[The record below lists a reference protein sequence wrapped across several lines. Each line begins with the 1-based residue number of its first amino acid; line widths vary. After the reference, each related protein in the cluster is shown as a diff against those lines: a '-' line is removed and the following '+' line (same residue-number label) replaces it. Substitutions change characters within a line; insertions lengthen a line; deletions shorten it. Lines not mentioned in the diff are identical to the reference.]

1 MPPVV
6 PPPPPSKTPPLK
18 IAVLGGEGFLG
29 SRVVERLKATED
41 FFASSS
47 SSSGRTKEEE
57 EVSSSSSFVA
67 SSSSRGRR
75 VVVEVE
81 SWDVSPTADRKVNVL
96 DETQLNDAFEQFE
109 PSTVI
114 HCAGVVKFRRADAE
128 TLRRVNVQG
137 TRNVLSSISC
147 RKTKTSSVRHLVYL
161 STVAVLGARRE
172 DDDDDERGPLLTE
185 EDFSVG
191 RTFERNP
198 YAQSKQDAHELVLQ
212 FRKDNHPNNVCVTIV
227 LPGFL
232 TGPNPNSAY
241 WEKKTIPS
249 RVPFGTVSLVDV
261 RDVAKAIAMIIVLQT
276 TNAARKNVDGS
287 QITNTEYVVTGYN
300 LSCREFA
307 EKLHELYT
315 GGMQKKRIRNVPRFA
330 KPLLLFAANLVD
342 RFETV
347 QTTLA
352 QAEQSF
358 LDRSCSSAKIAEK
371 IHWKADFDIDD
382 TLRHSVD
389 SQRPVYLVV
398 GASSGVGKEIVRELG
413 REFCTVLAWSRRETT
428 LDDFEFLDMKAIFAS
443 KRVDCT
449 SSASVAMAMKDIFK
463 VYGRCDAV
471 FMCVGKGCPHP
482 LVETSDETM
491 EDVVKSNI
499 FSAFYVAKHYA
510 AHLKTAASN
519 KRRWR
524 RGKLVAISSIA
535 AFFAPSGFNL
545 YAASKTCVSKMLN
558 ILKKEENAYLSV
570 NVMHPFRIRTSFF
583 REYRNQPPA
592 WQCLEPVLIA
602 RAAIAR
608 LGWFYV
614 FYDAGN
620 ACRRLYQAL
629 AFALRYCFCRVFFL
643 AAAAARTNP
652 PTSHPEKEE
661 EEEDKVVVVEKVPS
675 SDFV

>member
-1 MPPVV
+1 MMMPPNKGGGGV
-6 PPPPPSKTPPLK
+6 PPPRLK

-29 SRVVERLKATED
+29 ARVVERLKATPD
-41 FFASSS
+41 FFCASSS
-47 SSSGRTKEEE
+47 SSS
-57 EVSSSSSFVA
+57 SSSSSRNHRPHVVA
-67 SSSSRGRR
+67 
-75 VVVEVE
+75 EVE
-81 SWDVSPTADRKVNVL
+81 SWDVSPAADRRVNVL
-96 DETQLNDAFEQFE
+96 DETQLNDAVEQFE
-109 PSTVI
+109 PTTVI

-137 TRNVLSSISC
+137 TRNVLSSI
-147 RKTKTSSVRHLVYL
+147 RLGRSVRHLVYL
-161 STVAVLGARRE
+161 STVAVLGARR
-172 DDDDDERGPLLTE
+172 DDDDDDDDGQKKPLLTE
-185 EDFSVG
+185 ENFSVG

-198 YAQSKQDAHELVLQ
+198 YTQSKQDAHELVLQ
-212 FRKDNHPNNVCVTIV
+212 FRKDNSHPNDVCVTIV

-249 RVPFGTVSLVDV
+249 RVPFGTVPLVDV
-261 RDVAKAIAMIIVLQT
+261 RDVAKAIAMIVALQT
-276 TNAARKNVDGS
+276 TTTMTTTTTNAGRKKNVDGSS

-300 LSCREFA
+300 LSCRDFA

-315 GGMQKKRIRNVPRFA
+315 GGMQKKRIRNLPRFS
-330 KPLLLFAANLVD
+330 KPLLLFLASLVD

-428 LDDFEFLDMKAIFAS
+428 LDDFEFLDDMKRAIFAS
-443 KRVDCT
+443 ERVDCT

-491 EDVVKSNI
+491 EDVVKSNV

-510 AHLKTAASN
+510 AQLKTAASN
-519 KRRWR
+519 KSRRRRR

-592 WQCLEPVLIA
+592 WQCLEPALIA

-608 LGWFYV
+608 RGWFYV
-614 FYDAGN
+614 FYDVGN

-629 AFALRYCFCRVFFL
+629 AFALRYCFFCRARVL
-643 AAAAARTNP
+643 AAAAAERTNH
-652 PTSHPEKEE
+652 PTSHPEKK
-661 EEEDKVVVVEKVPS
+661 EDVVVVEKVPEC
-675 SDFV
+675 V

>member
-1 MPPVV
+1 MMPPNKGGGGV
-6 PPPPPSKTPPLK
+6 PPPRLK

-29 SRVVERLKATED
+29 ARVVERLKATPD
-41 FFASSS
+41 FFCASSS
-47 SSSGRTKEEE
+47 SSS
-57 EVSSSSSFVA
+57 SSSSSRNHRPHVVA
-67 SSSSRGRR
+67 
-75 VVVEVE
+75 EVE
-81 SWDVSPTADRKVNVL
+81 SWDVSPTADRRVNVL
-96 DETQLNDAFEQFE
+96 DETQLNDAVEQFE
-109 PSTVI
+109 PTTVI

-137 TRNVLSSISC
+137 TRNVLSSI
-147 RKTKTSSVRHLVYL
+147 RLGRSVRHLVYL
-161 STVAVLGARRE
+161 STVAVLGARR
-172 DDDDDERGPLLTE
+172 DDDDDDDDDGQKKPLLTE
-185 EDFSVG
+185 ENFSVG

-198 YAQSKQDAHELVLQ
+198 YTQSKQDAHELVLQ
-212 FRKDNHPNNVCVTIV
+212 FRKDNSHPNDVCVTIV

-249 RVPFGTVSLVDV
+249 RVPFGTVPLVDV
-261 RDVAKAIAMIIVLQT
+261 RDVAKAIAMIVALQT
-276 TNAARKNVDGS
+276 TTTTTTTTTNAGRKKNVDGSS

-300 LSCREFA
+300 LSCRDFA

-315 GGMQKKRIRNVPRFA
+315 GGMQKKRIRNLPRFS
-330 KPLLLFAANLVD
+330 KPLLLFLASLVD

-428 LDDFEFLDMKAIFAS
+428 LDDFEFLDDMKRAIFAS
-443 KRVDCT
+443 ERVDCT

-491 EDVVKSNI
+491 EDVVKSNV

-510 AHLKTAASN
+510 AQLKTAASN
-519 KRRWR
+519 KSRRRRR

-592 WQCLEPVLIA
+592 WQCLEPALIA

-608 LGWFYV
+608 RGWFYV
-614 FYDAGN
+614 FYDVGN

-629 AFALRYCFCRVFFL
+629 AFALRYCFFCRARVL
-643 AAAAARTNP
+643 AAAAAERTNH
-652 PTSHPEKEE
+652 PTSHPEKK
-661 EEEDKVVVVEKVPS
+661 EDVVVVEKVPEC
-675 SDFV
+675 V

>member
-1 MPPVV
+1 MPPNKGGGV
-6 PPPPPSKTPPLK
+6 PPPRLK

-29 SRVVERLKATED
+29 ARVVERLKATPD
-41 FFASSS
+41 FFCASSS
-47 SSSGRTKEEE
+47 SSS
-57 EVSSSSSFVA
+57 
-67 SSSSRGRR
+67 SSSSRGLCPH
-75 VVVEVE
+75 VVAEVE
-81 SWDVSPTADRKVNVL
+81 SWDVSPTADRRVNVL
-96 DETQLNDAFEQFE
+96 DETQLNDAVEQFE
-109 PSTVI
+109 PTTVI

-137 TRNVLSSISC
+137 TRNVLSSI
-147 RKTKTSSVRHLVYL
+147 RLGRSVRHLVYL
-161 STVAVLGARRE
+161 STVAVLGARR
-172 DDDDDERGPLLTE
+172 DDDDDDDDDDDGQKPLLTE
-185 EDFSVG
+185 ENFSVG

-198 YAQSKQDAHELVLQ
+198 YTQSKQDAHELVLQ
-212 FRKDNHPNNVCVTIV
+212 FRKDNSHPNDVCVTIV

-249 RVPFGTVSLVDV
+249 RVPFGTVPLVDV

-276 TNAARKNVDGS
+276 TNAARKNVYGS

-300 LSCREFA
+300 LSCRKFA

-330 KPLLLFAANLVD
+330 KPLLLFAASLVD

-428 LDDFEFLDMKAIFAS
+428 LDDFEFLDDMKRAIFAS
-443 KRVDCT
+443 ERVDCT

-491 EDVVKSNI
+491 EDVVKSNV

-510 AHLKTAASN
+510 AQLKTAASN
-519 KRRWR
+519 KSRRRRR

-592 WQCLEPVLIA
+592 WQCLEPALIA

-608 LGWFYV
+608 RGWFYV
-614 FYDAGN
+614 FYDVGN

-629 AFALRYCFCRVFFL
+629 AFALRYCFFCCARVL
-643 AAAAARTNP
+643 AAAAAERTNH
-652 PTSHPEKEE
+652 PTSHPEKK
-661 EEEDKVVVVEKVPS
+661 EDVVVVEKVPEC
-675 SDFV
+675 V

>member
-1 MPPVV
+1 M
-6 PPPPPSKTPPLK
+6 
-18 IAVLGGEGFLG
+18 
-29 SRVVERLKATED
+29 
-41 FFASSS
+41 
-47 SSSGRTKEEE
+47 
-57 EVSSSSSFVA
+57 SSSSFVA
-67 SSSSRGRR
+67 SSSSSSSRNRPH
-75 VVVEVE
+75 VVAEVE
-81 SWDVSPTADRKVNVL
+81 SWDVSPTADRHVNVL
-96 DETQLNDAFEQFE
+96 DETQLNDAVEQFE
-109 PSTVI
+109 PTTVI

-137 TRNVLSSISC
+137 TRNVLSSIC
-147 RKTKTSSVRHLVYL
+147 LGRSVRHLVYL
-161 STVAVLGARRE
+161 STVAVLGARR
-172 DDDDDERGPLLTE
+172 DDDDDDDDDDGQKPLLTE
-185 EDFSVG
+185 ENFSVG

-198 YAQSKQDAHELVLQ
+198 YTQSKQDAHELVLQ
-212 FRKDNHPNNVCVTIV
+212 FRKDNNHPNDVCVTIV

-249 RVPFGTVSLVDV
+249 RVPFGTVPLVDV
-261 RDVAKAIAMIIVLQT
+261 RDVAKAIAMIVALQT
-276 TNAARKNVDGS
+276 TTTTTTNAGRKKNVDGSS

-300 LSCREFA
+300 LSCRDFA

-315 GGMQKKRIRNVPRFA
+315 GGMQKKRIRNLPRFS
-330 KPLLLFAANLVD
+330 KPLLLFLASLVD

-491 EDVVKSNI
+491 EDVVKSNV

-510 AHLKTAASN
+510 AQLKTAASN
-519 KRRWR
+519 KRRRR

-592 WQCLEPVLIA
+592 WQCLEPALIA

-608 LGWFYV
+608 RGWFYV
-614 FYDAGN
+614 FYDVGN

-629 AFALRYCFCRVFFL
+629 AFALRYCFCAFFL
-643 AAAAARTNP
+643 AARTNP
-652 PTSHPEKEE
+652 TSHSEKEE
-661 EEEDKVVVVEKVPS
+661 EDVVEKVPP
-675 SDFV
+675 DFV

>member
-1 MPPVV
+1 MMPPNKGGGGV
-6 PPPPPSKTPPLK
+6 PPPPRLK

-29 SRVVERLKATED
+29 ARVVERLKATPD
-41 FFASSS
+41 FFCASSS
-47 SSSGRTKEEE
+47 SSS
-57 EVSSSSSFVA
+57 
-67 SSSSRGRR
+67 SSSSRGLCPH
-75 VVVEVE
+75 VVAEVE
-81 SWDVSPTADRKVNVL
+81 SWDVSPTADRRVNVL
-96 DETQLNDAFEQFE
+96 DETQLNDAVEQFE
-109 PSTVI
+109 PTTVI

-137 TRNVLSSISC
+137 TRNVLSSI
-147 RKTKTSSVRHLVYL
+147 RLGRSVRHLVYL
-161 STVAVLGARRE
+161 STVAVLGARR
-172 DDDDDERGPLLTE
+172 DDDDDDDDGQKKPLLTE
-185 EDFSVG
+185 ENFSVG

-198 YAQSKQDAHELVLQ
+198 YTQSKQDGHELVLQ
-212 FRKDNHPNNVCVTIV
+212 FRKDNSHPNDVCVTIV

-261 RDVAKAIAMIIVLQT
+261 RDVAKAIAMIIILQT

-300 LSCREFA
+300 LSCRDFA

-315 GGMQKKRIRNVPRFA
+315 GGMQKKRIRNLPRFS
-330 KPLLLFAANLVD
+330 KPLLLFLASLVD

-428 LDDFEFLDMKAIFAS
+428 LDDFEFLDDMKRAIFAS
-443 KRVDCT
+443 ERVDCT

-491 EDVVKSNI
+491 EDVVKSNV

-510 AHLKTAASN
+510 AQLKTAASN
-519 KRRWR
+519 KSRRRRR

-592 WQCLEPVLIA
+592 WQCLEPALIA

-608 LGWFYV
+608 RGWFYV
-614 FYDAGN
+614 FYDVGN

-629 AFALRYCFCRVFFL
+629 AFALRYCFFCRARVL
-643 AAAAARTNP
+643 AAAAAERTNH
-652 PTSHPEKEE
+652 PTSHPEKK
-661 EEEDKVVVVEKVPS
+661 EDVVVVEKVPEC
-675 SDFV
+675 V